1 MSRRR
6 AAASLAVVV
15 LSATVWVA
23 TCNHASTPSAPPSPS
38 PSPEAT
44 PPVSQGGGRPPC
56 TLPHGTGSGQNCPR
70 QISNYL
76 PEVERSLDRLVARR
90 PEIFDLHAYSGCG
103 TCYKIRDVAA
113 YIEGMLEEVR
123 THEGACATW
132 DGEELAIKR
141 TNDFSDQ
148 YDILTFENFI
158 RRDNGSYRATCYP
171 AWF

>member
-1 MSRRR
+1 MTRRR

-15 LSATVWVA
+15 LSAAAWIG
-23 TCNHASTPSAPPSPS
+23 TCQHVTSPSVSPSPS

-44 PPVSQGGGRPPC
+44 PPVAEGGPPPC
-56 TLPHGTGSGQNCPR
+56 TLPHGTGSGQACPR

-90 PEIFDLHAYSGCG
+90 PEIFDLHSYSGCG
-103 TCYKIRDVAA
+103 TCYKVKDVDA
-113 YIEGMLEEVR
+113 YIQGMLHEV
-123 THEGACATW
+123 TTNEGACATW

-141 TNDFSDQ
+141 TNDFNDQ
-148 YDILTFENFI
+148 FDILTFENFI